1 MILDKVSEE
10 YIRSLTHEELI
21 NKILDVFKLDNIEDR
36 SYIINVFNG
45 LDYYNLYFGE

>member
-10 YIRSLTHEELI
+10 YIRPLTHEELL
-21 NKILDVFKLDNIEDR
+21 NKILDVFKLDNLEDR
-36 SYIINVFNG
+36 SYISNVFNG